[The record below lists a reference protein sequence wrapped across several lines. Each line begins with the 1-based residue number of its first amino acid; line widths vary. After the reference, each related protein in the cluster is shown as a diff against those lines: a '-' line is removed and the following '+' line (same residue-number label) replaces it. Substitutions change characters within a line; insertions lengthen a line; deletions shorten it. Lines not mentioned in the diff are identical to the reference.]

1 MADTYSPI
9 PALADPTS
17 GFRARD
23 ARVDRRVRIT
33 GLAFAISIEALLIL
47 LLFAIG
53 WGWRD
58 ESELAETLTTFE
70 AQDFGP
76 EDPAPAKETPAEA
89 ASTRAEPVPQPEP
102 EPQPVPPTIP
112 PLLTPPVAISP
123 VTLPAT
129 PAPTPPPPVP
139 EDQPRTPAPPAS
151 PPGRA
156 YGPVDTGGG
165 SNTGS
170 DSQRVGSA
178 SNGEPL
184 YAARWY
190 REPTRR
196 ELAGYLSTAT
206 GPATALIACRTV
218 PDFRVE
224 DCELIGESPQ
234 GSQIG
239 RAVLAATWQFR
250 VRPARIGGRSQVGSW
265 VRIRI
270 NYTRA
275 NAADG
280 RARGF

>member
-1 MADTYSPI
+1 MADTYAPLTANSD
-9 PALADPTS
+9 AKS
-17 GFRARD
+17 GFLAHD
-23 ARVDRRVRIT
+23 AHGAGRVRVAS
-33 GLAFAISIEALLIL
+33 LAFAILIELLLIL

-58 ESELAETLTTFE
+58 ESELAETLTTIE

-76 EDPAPAKETPAEA
+76 EDPAPEDEAPAEPA
-89 ASTRAEPVPQPEP
+89 AEPAEPVPQPQP
-102 EPQPVPPTIP
+102 DPQPQPPQPNLAPVPPLP
-112 PLLTPPVAISP
+112 TPPVVISP
-123 VTLPAT
+123 VPLAT
-129 PAPTPPPPVP
+129 PPAPVA
-139 EDQPRTPAPPAS
+139 QPAPPAA
-151 PPGRA
+151 PTNAPARV
-156 YGPVDTGGG
+156 YGPPDTGG

-190 REPTRR
+190 REPTRQQ
-196 ELAGYLSTAT
+196 LAGYLSTAT

-218 PDFRVE
+218 PNFRVE
-224 DCELIGESPQ
+224 DCELIGESPP

-270 NYTRA
+270 DYTRSGV
-275 NAADG
+275 ADG
-280 RARGF
+280 RAREF

>member
-1 MADTYSPI
+1 MADNYA
-9 PALADPTS
+9 PASTNSDTVS
-17 GFRARD
+17 GFLAHDAQGARS
-23 ARVDRRVRIT
+23 ARIASLT
-33 GLAFAISIEALLIL
+33 FAILIELLLIL

-76 EDPAPAKETPAEA
+76 EEPAPVDQAPAEPA
-89 ASTRAEPVPQPEP
+89 TEPAEPVPQPNPRPQP
-102 EPQPVPPTIP
+102 EPQQANPTPVPP
-112 PLLTPPVAISP
+112 LSAPPVVISP
-123 VTLPAT
+123 VPL
-129 PAPTPPPPVP
+129 PTPPAPATQSPA
-139 EDQPRTPAPPAS
+139 RTPAANAPA
-151 PPGRA
+151 RV
-156 YGPVDTGGG
+156 YGPPDTGG

-190 REPTRR
+190 REPTRQQ
-196 ELAGYLSTAT
+196 LAGYLSTAT
-206 GPATALIACRTV
+206 GPATALIACRTA
-218 PDFRVE
+218 PNFRVE

-270 NYTRA
+270 DYTRA
-275 NAADG
+275 GAADG
-280 RARGF
+280 RAR